1 MYGKL
6 RVEIFLSLVSVVLL
20 ASGAIVVNARKVWA
34 SWSFVPDAVSISAH
48 GSVRDHS

>member
-1 MYGKL
+1 MYSRL

-34 SWSFVPDAVSISAH
+34 GWGLVPDVISISAH
-48 GSVRDHS
+48 GSVRDNS